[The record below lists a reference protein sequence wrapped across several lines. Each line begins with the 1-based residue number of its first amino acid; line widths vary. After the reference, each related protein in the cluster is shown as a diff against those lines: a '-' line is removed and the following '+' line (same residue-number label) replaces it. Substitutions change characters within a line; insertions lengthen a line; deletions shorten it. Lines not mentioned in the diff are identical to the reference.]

1 MTVVCLGELLIDF
14 VAQETGK
21 LVGDVAGF
29 QKAAGGAPANVAV
42 AIRRLGHPSAF
53 LGQVGDDPFGH
64 YLADVLRADG
74 VNIDGLRFSAV
85 ARTALAFVSLA
96 DNGERSF
103 VFYRHPSADMLYQ
116 PQDIEPIV
124 LASAKI
130 FHFGSITL
138 ITEPSRSAT
147 LQAATIARQ
156 NGAMISYD
164 PNLRLALWDSP
175 ESAKAGMLLGMGY
188 ADIVKISE
196 EELLF
201 LVGKDDVAPLLNHY
215 PTLKLILVTRG
226 EKGSSAY
233 TREGLIADHKGYAV
247 GAVDTTGAGD
257 SFMAG
262 ILVGI
267 LEHETD
273 YLVHFADILAFS
285 NAVGAITTTGRGAIP
300 SLPTRD
306 QVRAF
311 IAKMG

>member
-21 LVGDVAGF
+21 LVGDVSGF
-29 QKAAGGAPANVAV
+29 QKAAGGAPANVTVAV
-42 AIRRLGHPSAF
+42 RRLGHPSAF

-64 YLADVLRADG
+64 YLADVLHTDG
-74 VNIDGLRFSAV
+74 VNVDGLRFSAV

-116 PQDIEPIV
+116 PQDIDTQV

-156 NGAMISYD
+156 NGALISYD

-175 ESAKAGMLLGMGY
+175 ESAKAGMFLGMEY
-188 ADIVKISE
+188 ADILKISE
-196 EELLF
+196 EELVF
-201 LVGKDDVAPLLNHY
+201 LVGKDAVKPLFDAY
-215 PTLKLILVTRG
+215 PNLKLILITRG
-226 EKGSSAY
+226 ANGA
-233 TREGLIADHKGYAV
+233 TAHTHAGCIADHKGYTV
-247 GAVDTTGAGD
+247 QAVDTTGAGD

-262 ILVGI
+262 VLVGI
-267 LEHETD
+267 LEHGTE
-273 YLVHFADILAFS
+273 YESHFEEILAFA

-311 IAKMG
+311 MAKIG

>member
-14 VAQETGK
+14 VAQETGQ
-21 LVGDVAGF
+21 LVGDVSGF

-42 AIRRLGHPSAF
+42 AVRRLGHPSAF

-64 YLADVLRADG
+64 YLADVLHHDG
-74 VNIDGLRFSAV
+74 VNVDGLRFSGV

-116 PQDIEPIV
+116 PQDIDKKV
-124 LASAKI
+124 LSSAKI

-147 LQAATIARQ
+147 LQATTIARQ
-156 NGAMISYD
+156 NGALISYD

-175 ESAKAGMLLGMGY
+175 ESAKAGMFLGMGY
-188 ADIVKISE
+188 ADILKISE
-196 EELLF
+196 EELVF
-201 LVGKDDVAPLLNHY
+201 LVGKDAVQPLFDAYSN
-215 PTLKLILVTRG
+215 LKLILITRG
-226 EKGSSAY
+226 ANGSVAY
-233 TREGLIADHKGYAV
+233 TRTGKIAEHKGYAV
-247 GAVDTTGAGD
+247 QAVDTTGAGD

-262 ILVGI
+262 VLVGI
-267 LEHETD
+267 LEHGTAYES
-273 YLVHFADILAFS
+273 HFEEILAFA

-311 IAKMG
+311 MTKMG

>member
-1 MTVVCLGELLIDF
+1 M
-14 VAQETGK
+14 
-21 LVGDVAGF
+21 
-29 QKAAGGAPANVAV
+29 
-42 AIRRLGHPSAF
+42 GHPSAF

-103 VFYRHPSADMLYQ
+103 VFYRHPSADMLYH
-116 PQDIEPIV
+116 PEDIEPSV

-138 ITEPSRSAT
+138 ITDPSCSAT
-147 LQAATIARQ
+147 LQAAMIARQ

-175 ESAKAGMLLGMGY
+175 QSAKAGMLLGMGY

-201 LVGKDDVAPLLNHY
+201 LVGK
-215 PTLKLILVTRG
+215 R
-226 EKGSSAY
+226 
-233 TREGLIADHKGYAV
+233 
-247 GAVDTTGAGD
+247 
-257 SFMAG
+257 
-262 ILVGI
+262 
-267 LEHETD
+267 
-273 YLVHFADILAFS
+273 
-285 NAVGAITTTGRGAIP
+285 
-300 SLPTRD
+300 
-306 QVRAF
+306 
-311 IAKMG
+311 